1 MFGFEG
7 AGKLLIVVGASL
19 ILVGL
24 LFTFWHRV
32 PFLGR
37 LPGDITV
44 QKGSFHFFF
53 PLVTCLIISL
63 VLTILLNLVFR
74 LFR

>member
-1 MFGFEG
+1 MSGFEG
-7 AGKLLIVVGASL
+7 AGKFLMIAGGCL

-24 LFTFWHRV
+24 LFTFWHRI
-32 PFLGR
+32 PFLGK

-44 QKGSFHFFF
+44 QRGSFHFAF